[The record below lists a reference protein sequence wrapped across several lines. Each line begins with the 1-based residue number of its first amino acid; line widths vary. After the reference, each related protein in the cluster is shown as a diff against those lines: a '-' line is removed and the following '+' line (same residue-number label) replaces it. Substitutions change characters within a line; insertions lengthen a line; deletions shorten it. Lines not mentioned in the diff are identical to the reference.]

1 MKRGRPLL
9 LGSELDNLF
18 KSYILELREIGGV
31 VNLAIVMSAAIGI
44 VKTRDAN
51 LLKYIC
57 GHI

>member
-1 MKRGRPLL
+1 M

-18 KSYILELREIGGV
+18 KSYILQLREIGGV